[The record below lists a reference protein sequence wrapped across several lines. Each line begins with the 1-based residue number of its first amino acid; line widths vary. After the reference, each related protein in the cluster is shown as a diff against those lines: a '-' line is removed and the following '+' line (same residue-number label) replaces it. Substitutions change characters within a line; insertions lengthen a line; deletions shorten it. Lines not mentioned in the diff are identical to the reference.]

1 MEIHDASDLRQGLS
15 EELHARAFY
24 DFDGAGRFIRFV
36 YLVGN
41 DDSAVLNYVNDYLR
55 SRALSPVQAAEKFY
69 RIELDGFALRV
80 ERHTEFLTISFV
92 EKGLKVQTGISKD
105 AFREASLPH
114 MPFAWAR
121 NAPTAVFHAI
131 WVEVGGRPPTKL
143 QQSDML
149 QVLDSRAV
157 ASNNFSDAAAQV
169 HFAFDIDSAGYSRV
183 VVFNKSIEA
192 IRMGRIVQRIVEVE
206 TYRLL
211 SLLGLATVKACST
224 RLTDIEEVLN
234 GLTNDLA
241 NEIKKPDGQVQQ
253 LLTVLSSQAADVED
267 IYSRTS
273 YRLSATKAYLG
284 ILTGR
289 LERMQLTRLSG
300 FQGVRGF
307 LDRRMTPA
315 MDSCTAFSERL
326 ASLSQRINRA
336 GALLRTQTELV
347 IQRQNRD
354 LLQSMDQRA
363 KHQLRLQQTVE
374 RLSIAAVTYYG
385 VGLVGYIAVSLPIDQ
400 WGLSLSYIKA
410 GAVPIIALAVWMAV
424 RKVKETLT
432 TVAPS
437 DR

>member
-1 MEIHDASDLRQGLS
+1 MEIHYASDLRQSLS

-121 NAPTAVFHAI
+121 NAPVALFHAI

-211 SLLGLATVKACST
+211 SLLGLATVKAYST

-410 GAVPIIALAVWMAV
+410 GAVPIIALAVWMAI
-424 RKVKETLT
+424 RKVKETVT

-437 DR
+437 DK

>member
-1 MEIHDASDLRQGLS
+1 MEIHDASDLRQSLS

-55 SRALSPVQAAEKFY
+55 SRALLPVQAAEKFY
-69 RIELDGFALRV
+69 RVELDGFALRV

-121 NAPTAVFHAI
+121 NAPAALFHAI
-131 WVEVGGRPPTKL
+131 WVEVGGRPSTKL

-211 SLLGLATVKACST
+211 SLLGMATVKAYST

-289 LERMQLTRLSG
+289 LERMQFTRLSG

-410 GAVPIIALAVWMAV
+410 GAVPIIALAVWMAI
-424 RKVKETLT
+424 RKVKETVT
-432 TVAPS
+432 TVVPP
-437 DR
+437 DK

>member
-1 MEIHDASDLRQGLS
+1 MVIHDASDLRQSLS
-15 EELHARAFY
+15 DELHARAFY
-24 DFDGAGRFIRFV
+24 DFEGAGRFIRFV

-41 DDSAVLNYVNDYLR
+41 DDSAVLNYVNDYLQR
-55 SRALSPVQAAEKFY
+55 FDLQPMQAAEKFY

-92 EKGLKVQTGISKD
+92 EKGLNVQTGISKD
-105 AFREASLPH
+105 AFQETNLPH

-121 NAPTAVFHAI
+121 NAPAALFHVI
-131 WVEVGGRPPTKL
+131 WVEVGGRPPAKL

-149 QVLDSRAV
+149 KMLDCRAV

-169 HFAFDIDSAGYSRV
+169 HFAFDIDATGYSRV

-192 IRMGRIVQRIVEVE
+192 IRMGRVVQRIVEVE

-211 SLLGLATVKACST
+211 SLLGLATVKAYSA

-241 NEIKKPDGQVQQ
+241 QEIKKPDGQVQQ

-410 GAVPIIALAVWMAV
+410 GAVPIIALAVWMAI
-424 RKVKETLT
+424 RKVKETVT
-432 TVAPS
+432 TAAQP
-437 DR
+437 DK

>member
-1 MEIHDASDLRQGLS
+1 MEIHGASDLRQSLS

-24 DFDGAGRFIRFV
+24 NFDGAGRFIRFV

-105 AFREASLPH
+105 AFRESSLPH
-114 MPFAWAR
+114 VPFAWAR
-121 NAPTAVFHAI
+121 NAPATLFNAI
-131 WVEVGGRPPTKL
+131 WVEVGGQPPTKL

-149 QVLDSRAV
+149 QVLESRAV

-192 IRMGRIVQRIVEVE
+192 IRMGRIVQRIVELE

-211 SLLGLATVKACST
+211 SLLGLATVKAHST

-354 LLQSMDQRA
+354 LLKSMDQRA

-410 GAVPIIALAVWMAV
+410 GAVPIIALAVWMAI
-424 RKVKETLT
+424 RKVKETVT
-432 TVAPS
+432 TVAPT
-437 DR
+437 DK

>member
-1 MEIHDASDLRQGLS
+1 MEIHDASDLRQSLS

-105 AFREASLPH
+105 AFREESLPH

-121 NAPTAVFHAI
+121 NAPAALFHAI
-131 WVEVGGRPPTKL
+131 WVEVGGRPPSKL

-211 SLLGLATVKACST
+211 SLLGLATVKAYST

-410 GAVPIIALAVWMAV
+410 GAVPIIALAVWMAI
-424 RKVKETLT
+424 RKVKETVT
-432 TVAPS
+432 TVAPP
-437 DR
+437 DK

>member
-1 MEIHDASDLRQGLS
+1 MEIHDASDLRQSLS

-55 SRALSPVQAAEKFY
+55 SRALSPVQVAEKFY

-92 EKGLKVQTGISKD
+92 EKGLNVQAGISKD

-121 NAPTAVFHAI
+121 NAPAALFHVI
-131 WVEVGGRPPTKL
+131 WVEVGGRPLTKL

-211 SLLGLATVKACST
+211 SLLGLATVKAYST

-241 NEIKKPDGQVQQ
+241 KEIKKPDGQVQQ

-354 LLQSMDQRA
+354 LLKSMDQRA

-410 GAVPIIALAVWMAV
+410 GAVPIIALAVWMAI
-424 RKVKETLT
+424 RKVKETVT
-432 TVAPS
+432 AVAPP
-437 DR
+437 DK

>member
-1 MEIHDASDLRQGLS
+1 MEIHDASDLRQSLS

-92 EKGLKVQTGISKD
+92 EKGLKVQTGVSKD

-121 NAPTAVFHAI
+121 KAPVALFHAI

-149 QVLDSRAV
+149 QVLESRAV

-211 SLLGLATVKACST
+211 SLLGLATVKAYST

-410 GAVPIIALAVWMAV
+410 GAVPIIALAVWMAI
-424 RKVKETLT
+424 RKVKETVTNL
-432 TVAPS
+432 VPP
-437 DR
+437 DK

>member
-1 MEIHDASDLRQGLS
+1 MEIHDASDLRQSLS

-55 SRALSPVQAAEKFY
+55 SRSLSPVQAAEKFY
-69 RIELDGFALRV
+69 RVELDGFALRV

-92 EKGLKVQTGISKD
+92 EKGLKVQNGISND
-105 AFREASLPH
+105 AFREASLSH

-121 NAPTAVFHAI
+121 NAPVALFHAI
-131 WVEVGGRPPTKL
+131 WVEVGGRPITKL

-211 SLLGLATVKACST
+211 SLLGLATVKAYST

-410 GAVPIIALAVWMAV
+410 GAVPIIALAVWMAI
-424 RKVKETLT
+424 REVKETVT
-432 TVAPS
+432 TVAPP
-437 DR
+437 DK

>member
-1 MEIHDASDLRQGLS
+1 MEIHDASDLRQSLS

-121 NAPTAVFHAI
+121 NAPAALFHAI
-131 WVEVGGRPPTKL
+131 WVEVGGLPPTKL

-211 SLLGLATVKACST
+211 SLLGLATVKAYST

-410 GAVPIIALAVWMAV
+410 GAVPIIALAVWMAI
-424 RKVKETLT
+424 RKVKETVT

-437 DR
+437 DK

>member
-1 MEIHDASDLRQGLS
+1 MEIHVASDLRQSLS

-121 NAPTAVFHAI
+121 NAPAALFQAI

-211 SLLGLATVKACST
+211 SLLGLATVKAYST

-410 GAVPIIALAVWMAV
+410 GAVPIIALAVWMAI
-424 RKVKETLT
+424 RKVKETVT

-437 DR
+437 DK